1 MSRKR
6 ILAYSI
12 YYYPEVASTAQIYTE
27 LFEDLADRFDITV
40 VCAVPCY
47 TGSIPEEYREKR
59 FYHEEHGGC
68 ADRARAG
75 ARVLE
80 ERQGVPRA
88 EHRRFLGAGAEG
100 NP

>member
-59 FYHEEHGGC
+59 FYHEEHGGVRIVRVPVREYSKSDK
-68 ADRARAG
+68 AS
-75 ARVLE
+75 RVLNLSLI
-80 ERQGVPRA
+80 
-88 EHRRFLGAGAEG
+88 HI
-100 NP
+100 

>member
-47 TGSIPEEYREKR
+47 TGSIPEEYR
-59 FYHEEHGGC
+59 
-68 ADRARAG
+68 
-75 ARVLE
+75 
-80 ERQGVPRA
+80 
-88 EHRRFLGAGAEG
+88 
-100 NP
+100 

>member
-59 FYHEEHGGC
+59 FYHEEHGGSC
-68 ADRARAG
+68 ACRCASTRRAT
-75 ARVLE
+75 
-80 ERQGVPRA
+80 
-88 EHRRFLGAGAEG
+88 RRPAC
-100 NP
+100 